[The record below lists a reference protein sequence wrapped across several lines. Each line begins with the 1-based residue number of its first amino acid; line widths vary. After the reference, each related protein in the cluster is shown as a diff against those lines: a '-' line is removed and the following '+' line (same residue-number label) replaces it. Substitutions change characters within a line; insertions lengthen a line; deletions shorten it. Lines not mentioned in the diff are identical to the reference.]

1 MGRHSRKLLRGN
13 QGISQPEWDLQGG
26 GGSWSPQI
34 ERGVEKKEGRRKVG
48 LASGACTDS
57 LGDHREWQEEWRMR
71 VSLCKG
77 PKPAETGTGR
87 FALERA
93 GVGEQAPLLPAD
105 SQFLISLFLV
115 P

>member
-57 LGDHREWQEEWRMR
+57 PW
-71 VSLCKG
+71 
-77 PKPAETGTGR
+77 GTTESGR
-87 FALERA
+87 KS
-93 GVGEQAPLLPAD
+93 GE
-105 SQFLISLFLV
+105 
-115 P
+115 